1 MKTTLLR
8 SALACGTCTLA
19 LVASSP
25 AAAQS
30 NAGRNG
36 AKFLSIGV
44 GAREAALGGAVTA
57 GTGGDA
63 INAFWNP
70 AGTALASGQ
79 KLSASLDYGQWFA
92 DLRHASAAVG
102 YNLGRNG
109 TVTLGVQTFGL
120 SGIAANRQNGYADP
134 FLQTLVTDNNTSET
148 YDYLDLSASATY
160 ARSFGNRLSLGATA
174 KVVNES
180 IDESASAVAFDF
192 GSLYN
197 VGPMNWQLAAR
208 LSNLGTPIQFY
219 NQANPLPLTFSIG
232 SSFYPVN
239 TEQAR
244 VMLAADALKIQ
255 DGRQRVNGGVE
266 VSLYDL
272 LFLRA
277 GYKFGFANGAEND
290 STTIRQAT
298 RYSAENFS
306 VGGGLQYRV
315 SGYDLALDYAYTNME
330 FVNDVHRITLRL
342 RR

>member
-1 MKTTLLR
+1 MTYLSTR
-8 SALACGTCTLA
+8 TAALAWGTLA
-19 LVASSP
+19 LFAAP
-25 AAAQS
+25 AFGQS

-44 GAREAALGGAVTA
+44 GARETALGNAVTA
-57 GTGGDA
+57 IDGDA
-63 INAFWNP
+63 ASAFWNP
-70 AGTALASGQ
+70 AGTALPSGQ
-79 KLSASLDYGQWFA
+79 RFSVTLDHSQWFA
-92 DLRHASAAVG
+92 DLRHTSAAFG
-102 YNLGRNG
+102 YNLGHNG
-109 TVTLGVQTFGL
+109 TVTVGIQTFGAT
-120 SGIAANRQNGYADP
+120 GIEANRQNGYADP
-134 FLQTLVTDNNTSET
+134 DLVALVTDNNTSDT
-148 YDYLDLSASATY
+148 YDYLDLAASATY
-160 ARSFGNRLSLGATA
+160 ARSFGDRLSLGATA
-174 KVVNES
+174 KVVNEA
-180 IDESASAVAFDF
+180 IDGESASAVAFDF

-244 VMLAADALKIQ
+244 VMLSADALKLQ
-255 DGRQRVNGGVE
+255 DGNQRVNGGVE
-266 VSLYDL
+266 VSVYDL

-277 GYKFGFANGAEND
+277 GYKFGFANGAKND
-290 STTIRQAT
+290 STSLRPAV

-315 SGYDLALDYAYTNME
+315 AGYDLALDYAYTSME
-330 FVNDVHRITLRL
+330 YVDNVHRITLRL